1 MFPEQLTDIAS
12 ILHFGGEGL
21 SNIEHYKTNSN
32 ISLKKISEVEY
43 ILFSLFFFCHAGFQI
58 DKLIEELLSVFF
70 MIVLE
75 NILFLH
81 VNIF

>member
-12 ILHFGGEGL
+12 ILHFGREGL

-43 ILFSLFFFCHAGFQI
+43 ILFSLFFFVMQNFR
-58 DKLIEELLSVFF
+58 LI
-70 MIVLE
+70 
-75 NILFLH
+75 N
-81 VNIF
+81 